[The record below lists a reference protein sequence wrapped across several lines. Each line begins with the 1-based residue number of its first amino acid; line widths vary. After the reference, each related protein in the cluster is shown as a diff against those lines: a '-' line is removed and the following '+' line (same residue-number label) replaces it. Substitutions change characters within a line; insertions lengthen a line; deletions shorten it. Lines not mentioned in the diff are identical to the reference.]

1 MNEIECNKCGDI
13 CEVDGDYPKYF
24 AWCDTCSDYAGGF
37 DCDEYAADVLA
48 GAIDTAKEERK
59 YG

>member
-1 MNEIECNKCGDI
+1 MNEIECNRCGNI

-24 AWCDTCSDYAGGF
+24 AWCDTCSDYAEGF
-37 DCDEYAADVLA
+37 DGDEYAADVLA
-48 GAIDTAKEERK
+48 GTIDAAKEERK

>member
-1 MNEIECNKCGDI
+1 MNEIKCNRCGDI

-24 AWCDTCSDYAGGF
+24 AWCDTCSDYAEGF
-37 DCDEYAADVLA
+37 DSDEYAADVLA
-48 GAIDTAKEERK
+48 GTIDAAKEERK